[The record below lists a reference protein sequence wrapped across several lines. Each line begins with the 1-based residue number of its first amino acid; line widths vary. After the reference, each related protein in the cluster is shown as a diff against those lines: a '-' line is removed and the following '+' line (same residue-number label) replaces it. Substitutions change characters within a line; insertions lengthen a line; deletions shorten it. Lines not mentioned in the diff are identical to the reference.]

1 MFDPVVSRRLRLLV
15 QRYEDV
21 RVSLENAFGK
31 EHGFAFR
38 HDPFDVSDF
47 SAAKLQRFHKEFVTE
62 NEHELRVELRG
73 RTKIGSGSP
82 STSTSRVATSSGT
95 WSPTVV
101 KRAASGSRSPSA
113 SRSPRPAAEL
123 IRRPKAAVL
132 SSNIKSTSSPTRSKI
147 KAAGSSSPK
156 NSTSDQH
163 RPLPTLADVTTA
175 LEDHFRGMGG
185 NSSRN
190 KVGSEQKLAEEVCA
204 SEQQIGSSEAAVK
217 LRLATGKKTDHWRRL
232 SAASRAGGL
241 GVMGQLREEKSQE
254 VFVDHEDNEKN
265 HSNEVSFFEKPH
277 HRRKRSLGS
286 EPRSPGDELLG
297 SRLNRLA
304 EEAPHPPQGRPG
316 ARAQPGSQQARSQS
330 QSRNEPSAK
339 ESANY
344 QRRAREALVSARQGR
359 AAAAV
364 RATTNKNIR
373 AESRLHKPIATKA
386 DQTTSKRAEAEAAA
400 ARSFNKPVRTLSPED
415 KRFWRR
421 LGLQLQKATKASENA
436 AAVQHVASELEF
448 RFTLFDPESHP
459 TPDQD
464 VDPENHSMRDL
475 HRGRCA
481 FAPRQEGPFLY
492 LFDEEIAPSGSSSSS
507 LINHSDGD
515 GVVLEGRGHPESL
528 GRVLS
533 GGGDGSVDQQMLG
546 EDLSAIR
553 RHMRNYLTEIDVVQA
568 GSGDAKNSAFRIFRP
583 HGSHL
588 KAPSLT
594 VTTPGKGFYLSQ
606 SCWIRAGSSSEEDMI
621 AGLRIYF
628 DIVVQASRGAE
639 EKDRIS
645 IRVARLSLK
654 VWRPDQEACTTPELL
669 AFILGNM
676 NSSISMS
683 KSNAGETK

>member
-101 KRAASGSRSPSA
+101 KRAA
-113 SRSPRPAAEL
+113 
-123 IRRPKAAVL
+123 
-132 SSNIKSTSSPTRSKI
+132 
-147 KAAGSSSPK
+147 
-156 NSTSDQH
+156 TSDQH

-241 GVMGQLREEKSQE
+241 GVMGQLGAREGGGLLGREEKSQE

-344 QRRAREALVSARQGR
+344 QRRAREALV
-359 AAAAV
+359 
-364 RATTNKNIR
+364 
-373 AESRLHKPIATKA
+373 
-386 DQTTSKRAEAEAAA
+386 
-400 ARSFNKPVRTLSPED
+400 SFNKPVRTLSPED

-568 GSGDAKNSAFRIFRP
+568 GSGD
-583 HGSHL
+583 L
-588 KAPSLT
+588 QL
-594 VTTPGKGFYLSQ
+594 
-606 SCWIRAGSSSEEDMI
+606 
-621 AGLRIYF
+621 
-628 DIVVQASRGAE
+628 
-639 EKDRIS
+639 
-645 IRVARLSLK
+645 
-654 VWRPDQEACTTPELL
+654 
-669 AFILGNM
+669 
-676 NSSISMS
+676 
-683 KSNAGETK
+683 